1 MRLEGEA
8 WGEAVPLRKASPN
21 GSGMRIKASGDK
33 PNLGLDTGA
42 PSFRSARC
50 TSFLKIE
57 GYCSLRIGIGLA
69 LGSG

>member
-1 MRLEGEA
+1 MGRGCPTEESKTHRFTDECNL
-8 WGEAVPLRKASPN
+8 K
-21 GSGMRIKASGDK
+21 IKALRDE

-50 TSFLKIE
+50 TSLLKIE
-57 GYCSLRIGIGLA
+57 CYCSLRIGIGLA